1 MTVYLTVAEVAEI
14 HQIMIDQFGGDA
26 GLRDIRGRV

>member
-14 HQIMIDQFGGDA
+14 HQIIIDQFGGA
-26 GLRDIRGRV
+26 PSLRDIGAL